1 MIRKAEFTSVW
12 DDGKTKVTTSCEVD
26 LKTREIVAIEKKEAD
41 VKNWIT
47 SILRLMEKL
56 ILPSI

>member
-26 LKTREIVAIEKKEAD
+26 LKTREIVAIEKK
-41 VKNWIT
+41 
-47 SILRLMEKL
+47 SRCEKFG
-56 ILPSI
+56 LPVYYD